1 MHVKLQQANRKPA
14 KVTDPMVKGWAW
26 ANSNSNRH
34 QTPRIIPY
42 AWFKWF
48 CVSGVWA
55 SPLCL
60 ISNWGMRV
68 TPVTRN
74 KILTRTTWLGN
85 HVDSKDMLTHPANL
99 DHEDSYLTNKTIFA
113 FMSQTNKNKRRGTVI

>member
-1 MHVKLQQANRKPA
+1 
-14 KVTDPMVKGWAW
+14 
-26 ANSNSNRH
+26 
-34 QTPRIIPY
+34 
-42 AWFKWF
+42 
-48 CVSGVWA
+48 
-55 SPLCL
+55 
-60 ISNWGMRV
+60 MRV